1 MLYYRKGYRCLCIPG
16 TIIRGYSLI
25 CLGHGPMKMMETL
38 FFCILHSFMDVFTKT
53 NRPSGAAITVCHKTV
68 VHSQFTT
75 RGHPL
80 ESGKVGPST
89 PPPQRCHCRHVQS
102 LTAPAW
108 RGISILPLKC
118 RLVPPPPWKVDQLLL
133 SANPC
138 FTNCCPRA
146 DTILVFLGGGWR
158 LISFSFPFLH
168 SSMHCYTNRDTDP
181 YL

>member
-1 MLYYRKGYRCLCIPG
+1 MFVHPRHYNKRVFPHLSRARSHENDGNTFLLHPAQFYGCVYKDKQAVRSCNNGVPQNGCAQSVHHQRASSREWKG
-16 TIIRGYSLI
+16 
-25 CLGHGPMKMMETL
+25 GP
-38 FFCILHSFMDVFTKT
+38 
-53 NRPSGAAITVCHKTV
+53 
-68 VHSQFTT
+68 QY
-75 RGHPL
+75 
-80 ESGKVGPST
+80 